1 MVVKEGRPRGVLVQ
15 SGVAMSGPGHSVC
28 IVLQPQGTG
37 ETECLCWTLGP
48 LVGYMWQD
56 PRIMAWLSALS
67 LGLKTVA
74 FHFEPWV

>member
-1 MVVKEGRPRGVLVQ
+1 MVVKEGCPRGVLVQ
-15 SGVAMSGPGHSVC
+15 PGVAMSALATVC

-56 PRIMAWLSALS
+56 PRIMAWLTALS